1 MTIQEKKMEARG
13 RNRGSN
19 DHSREENESER
30 S

>member
-1 MTIQEKKMEARG
+1 MTIQGKKAEVNG